1 MLMQPEDKPFVQS
14 LYLELLKDPGAP
26 PEPVELGMRVGRH
39 GLLAYLQRLSALGV
53 RHVILNL
60 ARNGRPAAT
69 VIEEI
74 AEYVL
79 PPLRR

>member
-1 MLMQPEDKPFVQS
+1 
-14 LYLELLKDPGAP
+14 
-26 PEPVELGMRVGRH
+26 
-39 GLLAYLQRLSALGV
+39 LLAYLQRLSALGV

-60 ARNGRPAAT
+60 ARNGRSTST

-79 PPLRR
+79 PPLRC